1 MESDEDALGT
11 AMLDVQRGGLRG
23 TAIHRDGSE
32 TWPAFVEENY
42 FGDHGAW
49 LADHDAEATLY
60 DRLDGPLLDVGC
72 GAGGHSVYY
81 QNRFETVGV
90 DVSPN
95 AVRAAR
101 ERGVEDARVGDMFDL
116 GDAVE
121 NGRFASALVV
131 GTQTGLAGSL
141 SGVSAF
147 LADLARVTADDAVA
161 VVDSYDPTRIDAETA
176 AAFGGYRPDPR
187 EGVCRRT
194 FHVEYDRE
202 TEAGTE
208 GTSAGSQNA
217 PRSGDG
223 ERERLV
229 GPTLSFVLFSP
240 ARLRDACVGTPWTLA
255 ETVHR
260 EVYYKALLDKE

>member
-11 AMLDVQRGGLRG
+11 AMLDFQRGGLCG
-23 TAIHRDGSE
+23 SAIHRDGGE

-49 LADHDAEATLY
+49 LADNDAEAALY
-60 DRLDGPLLDVGC
+60 DRLAGPLLDVGC
-72 GAGGHSVYY
+72 GAGGHAVYY
-81 QNRFETVGV
+81 QDRFETVAF

-116 GDAVE
+116 GDSFDH
-121 NGRFASALVV
+121 GRFASALVV

-141 SGVSAF
+141 AGVSAF
-147 LADLARVTADDAVA
+147 LADLARVTTDGAVA

-176 AAFGGYRPDPR
+176 AAFGGHRPDPR

-202 TEAGTE
+202 REAGAE
-208 GTSAGSQNA
+208 GTAAGGRNA
-217 PRSGDG
+217 ERSGDG

-240 ARLRDACVGTPWTLA
+240 ARLRDACVGTPWTVA

-260 EVYYKALLDKE
+260 EVYYEALLRKE